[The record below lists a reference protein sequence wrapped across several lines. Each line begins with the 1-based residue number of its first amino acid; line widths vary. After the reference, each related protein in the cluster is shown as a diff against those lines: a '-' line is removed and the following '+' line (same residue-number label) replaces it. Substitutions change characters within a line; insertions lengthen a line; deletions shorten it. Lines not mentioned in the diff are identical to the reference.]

1 MAEKIKSW
9 GWNEPDSALRA
20 ETAPSHPPAAS
31 GPWGGQV
38 RTKVRP
44 FLNLLAAGPH
54 AVGWEWL
61 GGFFSALPFPKVHFN
76 TLSLHP
82 NFFGEEKK
90 KISVT

>member
-9 GWNEPDSALRA
+9 GWNEPVSALQA
-20 ETAPSHPPAAS
+20 ETAPSHPLAAS

-38 RTKVRP
+38 WTKVRP

-61 GGFFSALPFPKVHFN
+61 GGVFSAPPPFPKVHFN

-90 KISVT
+90 KK